1 MIYENLAHLL
11 CNFDQRWLSHV
22 NLDTFASAISNRGVT
37 LSHCWGFIDKT
48 HRPIC
53 RPTINQKMLFSGH
66 KRVHEIK
73 FQIISA
79 PNDLIVNLFLVDL

>member
-11 CNFDQRWLSHV
+11 CNFDQRWLSHA
-22 NLDTFASAISNRGVT
+22 NLDTFASAISNRGVP
-37 LSHCWGFIDKT
+37 LSHCWGFIDET
-48 HRPIC
+48 H
-53 RPTINQKMLFSGH
+53 RPTINQKMLFSGQ

>member
-11 CNFDQRWLSHV
+11 CNFDQRWLSHA
-22 NLDTFASAISNRGVT
+22 NLDTFASAISNRG
-37 LSHCWGFIDKT
+37 SHYLTVGGLLMKHIDL
-48 HRPIC
+48 C
-53 RPTINQKMLFSGH
+53 RPTINQKMLFSGQ